1 MNLELFREH
10 HPHTLG
16 DYVVRGFVGFAR
28 SIVST
33 LGKHRFVD
41 RALIANTI
49 IASFAMSLAY
59 VLHMKVVLKGSPHRD
74 RIEELLGEASAAHFH
89 IIVMQKL
96 GKLSGTGKFILA
108 ILQGVGSLC
117 FRFVVVCSPALG
129 HRLLGYIYEKSI
141 TDYTIW
147 IDAIKKDV
155 AANLPADALAL
166 QYWELLEGSTLIEV
180 LESMRMDNIRSRD
193 REHEYGDKKQA

>member
-1 MNLELFREH
+1 MNPELFREH

-28 SIVST
+28 SVVSA
-33 LGKHRFVD
+33 LGKHRYVD

-49 IASFAMSLAY
+49 IASFSMSLAY
-59 VLHMKVVLKGSPHRD
+59 ALHMKAVLRGDPRRD

-96 GKLSGTGKFILA
+96 GTLKGFAKFVLA
-108 ILQGVGSLC
+108 ILQGLGSLC
-117 FRFVVVCSPALG
+117 FRFMVVCSPSLG
-129 HRLLGYIYEKSI
+129 HRLLGYVYEKSI

-147 IDAIKKDV
+147 IDAIRKEV
-155 AANLPADALAL
+155 AANIPADPLAL
-166 QYWELLEGSTLIEV
+166 QYWELLEGSTLVEV